1 MDSINV
7 NNFCCNSIK
16 TSKNCYFWSQLGQKK
31 GKHRPRPKSKSF
43 YFIIVT
49 CFERVVN
56 VFLFFVMFFLPKRV
70 ISSEISCVSKV
81 KYLNAV
87 MAYAAMVFFY
97 MLRVF
102 SVESLRKEIIIK
114 TRRSC
119 RAQKWFS
126 DWCEIWITMDHCS
139 LVDLIDHFIIF

>member
-1 MDSINV
+1 MLITFV
-7 NNFCCNSIK
+7 AI
-16 TSKNCYFWSQLGQKK
+16 QLKPLKIAIFGPNLGKKK

-49 CFERVVN
+49 CLERVVN

-70 ISSEISCVSKV
+70 ISSEISWVSKI